1 MVRAI
6 MPPTVKAGTERVRV
20 CLHAQNSTYQVDGL
34 MAVVHDWVQKKKGG
48 LQIDI
53 EKARL

>member
-6 MPPTVKAGTERVRV
+6 MAPTVKAGTERVRV
-20 CLHAQNSTYQVDGL
+20 CLHAQNTTQQVERL
-34 MAVVHDWVQKKKGG
+34 MVVIHDWVQKKKGG
-48 LQIDI
+48 LQIDM